1 MLNHFRI
8 GETLPE
14 INDIIVIE
22 GRGYDSNIYV
32 FEDIIVDTG
41 TGQNMEYILKSIKE
55 AGCSIDDLSLIVNT
69 HNHYDHVGGNRYLD
83 LEVAMHANDAWALE
97 EGDEEALLATMFG
110 TTMDKMEVTRK
121 LSEGDKIHDFEV
133 LLTPGHT
140 SGSICLYDGNNLISG
155 DTVFAGG
162 GFGRVDLGGDMFEM
176 RKSLERISKLNVQ
189 YLFPGHGPAVDNG
202 SQHIKMACEMA
213 TGFY

>member
-32 FEDIIVDTG
+32 FEDVMVDTG

-69 HNHYDHVGGNRYLD
+69 HNHYDHIGGNRYLD

-110 TTMDKMEVTRK
+110 TTMDKMKVTRK

-140 SGSICLYDGNNLISG
+140 SGSICLYDGETLISG

-162 GFGRVDLGGDMFEM
+162 GFGRVDLGGDMIEM
-176 RKSLERISKLNVQ
+176 RKSLERLSKLDVE
-189 YLFPGHGPAVDNG
+189 YLFPGHGPAVDRG
-202 SQHIKMACEMA
+202 SQHINMACEMA